1 MIIATLIASVDD
13 SKVHCEWYDADYSR
27 YQAVREKIKQFL
39 NEKSFMSDDFEVLTI
54 KGNLIL
60 Q

>member
-13 SKVHCEWYDADYSR
+13 SKVHCEWYDDDYAR
-27 YQAVREKIKQFL
+27 YQTVREKIKQFL
-39 NEKSFMSDDFEVLTI
+39 NDKSFMSGDFEVVSLQ
-54 KGNLIL
+54 GNLVL